1 MFEEL
6 LEEIAQENALRGTNT
21 YLKLT
26 VGLGALLLSLLSAGF
41 VAPLFIALTMTGAL
55 LYLARID
62 ARTLGEAFA
71 APVSFAVLS
80 VAAIVLVSGGGG
92 AIWSWQPFSWLSL
105 SITPESID
113 YGIYVLC
120 RTLGGMAS
128 LLFIALTTPMTDLFV
143 VMRQCRV
150 PPVLIE
156 LVMVVYRTIFT
167 LLDQLVRC
175 YDAQVMRL
183 GYSTRRE
190 SIRSFATLCGAVFIA
205 SWNTGEDQIRAR
217 EMRCYDG
224 RLVVLGETRPVE
236 TRPALAAAG
245 FLLAA
250 LALTVLSGGV
260 TLLGGAP

>member
-41 VAPLFIALTMTGAL
+41 VAPLFIAFTMTVAL

-71 APVSFAVLS
+71 APVSFAILS
-80 VAAIVLVSGGGG
+80 VAAIVLVSGGSG
-92 AIWSWQPFSWLSL
+92 AVWIWQPFSWLSL
-105 SITPESID
+105 SVTPTSVD

-175 YDAQVMRL
+175 YHAQVMRL

-236 TRPALAAAG
+236 ARPALAAAG

>member
-6 LEEIAQENALRGTNT
+6 LEEIAQENALRGVNT
-21 YLKLT
+21 YLKLA
-26 VGLGALLLSLLSAGF
+26 VGLGALLLSLLSTGF
-41 VAPLFIALTMTGAL
+41 VAPLFIALAMIGAL
-55 LYLARID
+55 LFLARIEP
-62 ARTLGEAFA
+62 RTLGEAFA
-71 APVSFAVLS
+71 APASFAILS
-80 VAAIVLVSGGGG
+80 VAAIVLVSGGSG
-92 AIWSWQPFSWLSL
+92 AVWSLQPFFWLSL
-105 SITPESID
+105 SVTPESVD
-113 YGIYVLC
+113 FGFYVFC

-175 YDAQVMRL
+175 YHAQVMRL

-190 SIRSFATLCGAVFIA
+190 SVRTFATLCGAVFIA
-205 SWNTGEDQIRAR
+205 SWNAGEDQIRAR

-236 TRPALAAAG
+236 VRPVLASAG
-245 FLLAA
+245 FLLSA
-250 LALTVLSGGV
+250 LALTALTGGV
-260 TLLGGAP
+260 TLFGGMP